1 MLAGMSLQ
9 AWTQAG
15 WLREHDTRPAE
26 IDHLMAVAE
35 GDLADAASPGHG
47 VAVRFEYA
55 YNAALKACLIAL
67 YAERRRPGQVSDVHH
82 KIIRS
87 LPLTLG
93 PGRGVAADYLD
104 ACRERRDRLEREDEA
119 SRIAEDDAAALLE
132 FARELLA
139 QVRAWVRARHPD
151 LAAE

>member
-15 WLREHDTRPAE
+15 WLREHPTRPDE
-26 IDHLMAVAE
+26 IHHLTAVAE
-35 GDLADAASPGHG
+35 GDLTDAASARHDA
-47 VAVRFEYA
+47 AVRFEYA

-67 YAERRRPGQVSDVHH
+67 YAERRRPGQAADVHH

-93 PGRGVAADYLD
+93 PEREVAADYLD
-104 ACRERRDRLEREDEA
+104 ACRERRDRLERVDEA
-119 SRIAEDDAAALLE
+119 AKITADDAGALLE
-132 FARELLA
+132 FARDLHE
-139 QVRAWVRARHPD
+139 QVRAWLQRHHAD
-151 LAAE
+151 LVAD